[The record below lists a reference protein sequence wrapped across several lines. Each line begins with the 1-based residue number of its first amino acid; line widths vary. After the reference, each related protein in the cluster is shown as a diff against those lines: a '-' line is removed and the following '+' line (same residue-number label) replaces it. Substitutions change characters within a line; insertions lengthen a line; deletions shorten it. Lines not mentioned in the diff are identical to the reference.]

1 MTQLRL
7 TTSVVIQRAA
17 EDVFAYAADFR
28 RAAEWREEVVASTM
42 SPSGSM
48 RSGTVLHEEAQVVGR
63 TVVTDSVVE
72 VYDAPHRFTFT
83 HLSGPLPVSGE
94 YRVTPVGDG
103 AELRYDLT
111 VELRG
116 GWALLAPI
124 LRVSGPRIMAR
135 SLDEFRFRLEASVPP
150 RSHELVGACG

>member
-1 MTQLRL
+1 MAHLRL
-7 TTSVVIQRAA
+7 TTGIVVQRAA

-42 SPSGSM
+42 SPSGPM
-48 RSGTVLHEEAQVVGR
+48 RSGTVLHEEAQVAGR
-63 TVVTDSVVE
+63 PVVTDSVVE

-94 YRVTPVGDG
+94 YRVTPVGDC
-103 AELRYDLT
+103 AELRYHLT

-124 LRVSGPRIMAR
+124 LRVSGPRMMAR
-135 SLDEFRFRLEASVPP
+135 SLDELRFRLEASVVS
-150 RSHELVGACG
+150 RSPELIGACT

>member
-1 MTQLRL
+1 MTKLRL
-7 TTSVVIQRAA
+7 TSSVGIRRSA

-28 RAAEWREEVVASTM
+28 RAAEWREEVVGSTM
-42 SPSGSM
+42 SPGGPMRPGS
-48 RSGTVLHEEAQVVGR
+48 VLHEDALVAGR
-63 TVVTDSVVE
+63 AVVTDSVVE
-72 VYDAPHRFTFT
+72 AYEPSHRFTFA

-94 YRVTPVGDG
+94 YRVTTTDDG

-124 LRVSGPRIMAR
+124 LRFTGLRTMAR
-135 SLDEFRFRLEASVPP
+135 SLDEFRFRLEAAAVPRLP
-150 RSHELVGACG
+150 VLVGARV